1 MSFIVL
7 LLFNFLYT
15 GVQFFIYG
23 CILIH
28 GIICLLIGFRMN
40 KINKKAESMITTII
54 GVIEVGIIGF
64 IVLFFLFCM
73 LYGIVTGQI

>member
-7 LLFNFLYT
+7 LLVNFLYT

-23 CILIH
+23 CIFIH
-28 GIICLLIGFRMN
+28 GIICLLIGFHMN
-40 KINKKAESMITTII
+40 KLNKKKLSMITTII
-54 GVIEVGIIGF
+54 GIIEVGIVGI
-64 IVLFFLFCM
+64 IVLFFLFCI